1 MNTVMDFSEL
11 TNALQH
17 LTRPEFLYVGGAIL
31 ILAIILVLVIRRQP
45 KNIVAYTTDNGS
57 VMVSRHAIIEL
68 VQTSCEQ
75 LEDVSKPLVKIKVK
89 GQITHFEVRIV
100 LLSGGRL
107 REIEQTLQTHL
118 REALTENLGIE
129 SLGRI
134 NIVATGFKSGRIDS
148 NIHSKSNSLFA
159 GMNEASDEVNAL
171 DLDSAT
177 EDQSKSSS

>member
-1 MNTVMDFSEL
+1 MNFSEL
-11 TNALQH
+11 TDALQQV
-17 LTRPEFLYVGGAIL
+17 TRHELLYMGGAIL
-31 ILAIILVLVIRRQP
+31 MFAIILVLLVRRQP
-45 KNIVAYTTDNGS
+45 KNIVAYTTENGS

-75 LEDVSKPLVKIKVK
+75 LEDVSKPLVKIKAK
-89 GQITHFEVRIV
+89 GQLTHFEVRIV

-107 REIEQTLQTHL
+107 REIDQTLQRHL

-159 GMNEASDEVNAL
+159 GMNEAYDEVDAL
-171 DLDSAT
+171 DLDSRT
-177 EDQSKSSS
+177 DDQSKSSS

>member
-1 MNTVMDFSEL
+1 MNFSEL
-11 TNALQH
+11 NDAIQH
-17 LTRPEFLYVGGAIL
+17 LTRPEFLYVVGAIL
-31 ILAIILVLVIRRQP
+31 VLAIILILLIFRQP
-45 KNIVAYTTDNGS
+45 KNIVAYTTENGS

-75 LEDVSKPLVKIKVK
+75 LEDVSKPLVKIKAK
-89 GQITHFEVRIV
+89 GQNTHFEVRIV

-107 REIEQTLQTHL
+107 REIEQTLQNHL

-159 GMNEASDEVNAL
+159 GMNEVSDEVDAL

>member
-1 MNTVMDFSEL
+1 MNFSEL
-11 TNALQH
+11 TDALQQVI
-17 LTRPEFLYVGGAIL
+17 RPELLYVGGAIL
-31 ILAIILVLVIRRQP
+31 MLAIILVLLVRRQP
-45 KNIVAYTTDNGS
+45 KNIVAYTTENGS

-75 LEDVSKPLVKIKVK
+75 LEDVSKPLVKIKAK

-107 REIEQTLQTHL
+107 REIEQTLQRHL

-159 GMNEASDEVNAL
+159 GMNEAYDEVDAL
-171 DLDSAT
+171 DLDSRT
-177 EDQSKSSS
+177 DDQSKSSS

>member
-31 ILAIILVLVIRRQP
+31 ILAIILVLLIRRQP

-75 LEDVSKPLVKIKVK
+75 LEDVSKPLVKIKAK
-89 GQITHFEVRIV
+89 GQITHFEVRII

-107 REIEQTLQTHL
+107 REIEQTLQRHL

-159 GMNEASDEVNAL
+159 GMNEAYDEVDAL
-171 DLDSAT
+171 DLDSRT
-177 EDQSKSSS
+177 DDQSKSSS

>member
-1 MNTVMDFSEL
+1 MDFSKL

-31 ILAIILVLVIRRQP
+31 ILAIILVLLIRRQP

-75 LEDVSKPLVKIKVK
+75 LEDVSKPLVKIKAK

-107 REIEQTLQTHL
+107 REIEQTLQRHL

-159 GMNEASDEVNAL
+159 GMNEAYDEVDAL
-171 DLDSAT
+171 DLDSRT
-177 EDQSKSSS
+177 DDQSKSSS

>member
-1 MNTVMDFSEL
+1 MDFSKL
-11 TNALQH
+11 TDDLQQ
-17 LTRPEFLYVGGAIL
+17 LTQTEFLYVGGAVWVFAFL
-31 ILAIILVLVIRRQP
+31 LVLLLRRQP
-45 KNIVAYTTDNGS
+45 KNVVAYTTENGR
-57 VMVSRHAIIEL
+57 VMVSRHAIIDL

-75 LEDVSKPLVKIKVK
+75 LENVSKPLVKIKGK
-89 GQITHFEVRIV
+89 GQATHLEVRIV

-107 REIEQTLQTHL
+107 REIEQTLQSHL

-159 GMNEASDEVNAL
+159 GMNEASDEVDAL
-171 DLDSAT
+171 DLDTAT
-177 EDQSKSSS
+177 EDKSKSSS

>member
-1 MNTVMDFSEL
+1 MNFGEL
-11 TNALQH
+11 TDALH
-17 LTRPEFLYVGGAIL
+17 YLTRPEFLYVGGAIF
-31 ILAIILVLVIRRQP
+31 ILAIILLLLIRWQP
-45 KNIVAYTTDNGS
+45 KNIVAYTTENGS

-68 VQTSCEQ
+68 VQNSCEQ
-75 LEDVSKPLVKIKVK
+75 LEDVSKPLVKIKAK
-89 GQITHFEVRIV
+89 GQITHLEVRIV

-118 REALTENLGIE
+118 REALIENLGIE

-159 GMNEASDEVNAL
+159 GMNEVSDEVDGL
-171 DLDSAT
+171 DLDSTA
-177 EDQSKSSS
+177 DDKSESSY

>member
-1 MNTVMDFSEL
+1 MNFGEL
-11 TNALQH
+11 TDALQY
-17 LTRPEFLYVGGAIL
+17 LTRPEFLYVGGSIF
-31 ILAIILVLVIRRQP
+31 ILAFILVILVRRQP
-45 KNIVAYTTDNGS
+45 NNIVAYTTENGN

-68 VQTSCEQ
+68 VQNSCEQ
-75 LEDVSKPLVKIKVK
+75 LEDVSKPLVKIKAK
-89 GQITHFEVRIV
+89 GQITHLEVRIV

-118 REALTENLGIE
+118 REALIENLGIE

-159 GMNEASDEVNAL
+159 GMNEASDEVDDL
-171 DLDSAT
+171 DLDSTADDRS
-177 EDQSKSSS
+177 ESSS